1 MSKVMTEPTDDP
13 HNPNDDDDAAPVRR
27 GSLLTLAGIFLA
39 VVALVWAG
47 GLLRR
52 DDVVVPDGTPVPV
65 AAAPHDAGAPAAEP
79 PAPSEAPSVAPQPE
93 AALAATQREARSTP
107 APATGAEAP
116 TTKPR
121 TPAAAPEP
129 QLATAAFTGDRA
141 ETERLLAFDDAITL
155 TPEQEAVRVA
165 ALTPLAA
172 PCCKQFSAATCCCK
186 CNMARARAGLAKHL
200 IAVEGADEERVR
212 NTVTAWHQAINP
224 GGWSGDSCFTGGCGR
239 AFHSNGCGGMTRGQ
253 LVF

>member
-1 MSKVMTEPTDDP
+1 MNEPTDDP
-13 HNPNDDDDAAPVRR
+13 RNPDDDDAAPVRR

-52 DDVVVPDGTPVPV
+52 DDVAAPEGAPVPL

-79 PAPSEAPSVAPQPE
+79 PAPSEAPAMTPPPLAAPPAPQ
-93 AALAATQREARSTP
+93 RGARSTP
-107 APATGAEAP
+107 AVPVRAKVPRAEPSAPAPPQE
-116 TTKPR
+116 
-121 TPAAAPEP
+121 PALP
-129 QLATAAFTGDRA
+129 TAAFTGDRA
-141 ETERLLAFDDAITL
+141 ETERFLAFDDAITL

-200 IAVEGADEERVR
+200 IAVEGAGEETVR
-212 NTVTAWHQAINP
+212 TAVTAWHHAINP

-239 AFHSNGCGGMTRGQ
+239 PFHANGCGGMAKGQ